1 MDALWVFLKRRA
13 LYVSV
18 AHDVFSFEISW
29 LGVVLLIGA
38 ALLIRHLRR

>member
-38 ALLIRHLRR
+38 ALLIRHLHR